1 MQRFRCIRTEAGGV
15 VVLVEQR
22 EDVRADGDVVAAGTA
37 ITHERA
43 PRVYGCHTFG

>member
-1 MQRFRCIRTEAGGV
+1 V
-15 VVLVEQR
+15 VVIVEQG

-43 PRVYGCHTFG
+43 ARDEM